1 MGGVR
6 GLRGGQTRFAPT
18 FDAVPNGR
26 GLAMLKTVC
35 VVVCAVL
42 CVFTCLPTVAFA
54 AEGATWVRVTKEG
67 VKLFADENLDKVL
80 FVLEKSY
87 YLEVLAENES
97 TYRVTVMQ
105 NQVDFPTIS
114 GCVKKDAVEKCDEE
128 PIAPYYPTV
137 KVSVAS
143 DSAQIKLSPTPSAET
158 VITVTNTQKM
168 AFYGKTYY
176 YDDEWYYV
184 CFCGKFGYVSAAS
197 VSTPAISLHPTPL
210 AQDVIAP
217 VIPDDGNG
225 NASGKP
231 EKEMP
236 KQSATAEIV
245 LIVFV
250 VLLAV
255 GICLALFLPGNL
267 KKKGDVFDKEI

>member
-1 MGGVR
+1 MPAG
-6 GLRGGQTRFAPT
+6 
-18 FDAVPNGR
+18 
-26 GLAMLKTVC
+26 
-35 VVVCAVL
+35 
-42 CVFTCLPTVAFA
+42 AFA
-54 AEGATWVRVTKEG
+54 AQETEWVRVTKEG
-67 VKLFADENLDKVL
+67 VKLFADENLNKVL

-87 YLEVLAENES
+87 YLEVLAENET

-114 GCVKKDAVEKCDEE
+114 GCVKKGEVEKCDEA

-137 KVSVAS
+137 KVTVAS
-143 DSAQIKLSPTPSAET
+143 DSAQIKLSPTPSSET

-184 CFCGKFGYVSAAS
+184 CFCGKFGYVSAES
-197 VSTPAISLHPTPL
+197 VSTPVINLHPTPIT
-210 AQDVIAP
+210 QDVIAP
-217 VIPDDGNG
+217 IDPDDGNG
-225 NASGKP
+225 NGNTGADP
-231 EKEMP
+231 EKEQP
-236 KQSATAEIV
+236 KQSAAAEIV

-267 KKKGDVFDKEI
+267 KKKGDVFDNEI

>member
-1 MGGVR
+1 MW
-6 GLRGGQTRFAPT
+6 
-18 FDAVPNGR
+18 
-26 GLAMLKTVC
+26 KTLC
-35 VVVCAVL
+35 VLTCAVL
-42 CVFTCLPTVAFA
+42 CAFVCMPACAFA
-54 AEGATWVRVTKEG
+54 AQETAWVRVTKEG
-67 VKLFADENLDKVL
+67 VNLFADENADKVL

-87 YLEVLAENES
+87 YLQVLAEYDDM
-97 TYRVTVMQ
+97 YRVTVME
-105 NQVDFPTIS
+105 NKIDFPTIS
-114 GCVKKDAVEKCDEE
+114 GCVKKNQVEKCDEA

-137 KVSVAS
+137 KVSVSS

-168 AFYGKTYY
+168 AYYGKIYY

-184 CFCGKFGYVSAAS
+184 CFCGKFGYVSAES
-197 VSTPAISLHPTPL
+197 VSTPVISLHPTPL
-210 AQDVIAP
+210 SQSVVAP
-217 VIPDDGNG
+217 PTTPNDEPNDTSNTPETKQPQRNG
-225 NASGKP
+225 A
-231 EKEMP
+231 
-236 KQSATAEIV
+236 AEIV